1 MADAAGC
8 RSTRRGAMEVMNVKP
23 RQYWKDCGWR
33 LKDPVCKCCFEI
45 CDLEDTVKGADRVP
59 AVCDVV
65 SVCGA

>member
-1 MADAAGC
+1 
-8 RSTRRGAMEVMNVKP
+8 MEVMNVKS
-23 RQYWKDCGWR
+23 RQAWKDCGWR

-45 CDLEDTVKGADRVP
+45 CALEDAVKGADRVP